1 MKIQRALVLCL
12 VPLFVLAAC
21 NRSKTISTPS
31 GDVKVEESG
40 KNGQSTV
47 TFTGKEGEKFT
58 INSEGGKVPDDYPKD
73 VPVAGGAKVMMAT
86 TATNEGNTG
95 TSLILESTDSHEKV
109 LAFYK
114 KGLADN
120 GWKIE
125 TTISQPNVTII
136 AASKDKRNLSL
147 QIGESEG
154 KTSITQI
161 VASK

>member
-1 MKIQRALVLCL
+1 MNPHRFFVLCL
-12 VPLFVLAAC
+12 GLAVLAGC
-21 NRSKTISTPS
+21 SRSKTISTPS

-40 KNGQSTV
+40 KSGQSTV
-47 TFTGKEGEKFT
+47 TFTGKEGEKLT
-58 INSEGGKVPDDYPKD
+58 INSEGGKVPEDYPKD
-73 VPVAGGAKVMMAT
+73 VPVASGAKVLMSTSANN
-86 TATNEGNTG
+86 AGQSG
-95 TSLILESTDSHEKV
+95 TSLVLESADSHDKV

-114 KGLADN
+114 KGLVDN

-147 QIGESEG
+147 QIGESDG
-154 KTSITQI
+154 KTSITQV